1 MTGEQRSVKETRL
14 SRPGWKVL
22 GVLLL
27 LGLLMA
33 AAWGTRA
40 GARSMAFFRVSA
52 VEVKGTQ
59 YLRPEEI
66 VATLAVDTLASL
78 WDDIEPLRRRIANH
92 PQVASVAISRRM
104 PGTLVVTV
112 EENLPVAL
120 VPTPKGLLPYDSLG
134 KQLPIDPSRQP
145 LDLPVVATRDPI
157 LLKLVGAIRSLEPS
171 LFARVEEV
179 RRTGKQEI
187 QLTLSAVPGEM
198 PAESDDSIPARR
210 SSLRVRAT
218 TGLSVARLADI
229 FPVESDLARRNA
241 RVDEL
246 DLRYRDQVIARLQ

>member
-1 MTGEQRSVKETRL
+1 
-14 SRPGWKVL
+14 
-22 GVLLL
+22 
-27 LGLLMA
+27 
-33 AAWGTRA
+33 
-40 GARSMAFFRVSA
+40 MAFFRVRA

-66 VATLAVDTLASL
+66 VATLGVDTLASL
-78 WDDIEPLRRRIANH
+78 WDDIEPLRRRISNH
-92 PQVASVAISRRM
+92 PQVASVVVSRRM

-120 VPTPKGLLPYDSLG
+120 IPTAKGLLPFDSLG
-134 KQLPIDPSRQP
+134 KQLPIDPSRQA

-157 LLKLVGAIRSLEPS
+157 LLKLVGAIRSREPL
-171 LFARVEEV
+171 LFARVQEA
-179 RRTGKQEI
+179 RRTGRQEI
-187 QLTLSAVPGEM
+187 QLTLSPGEGDAI
-198 PAESDDSIPARR
+198 AESSDSIPGRRR
-210 SSLRVRAT
+210 SLRIRAT

-229 FPVESDLARRNA
+229 FPVETDLARRKA